1 MNERQEEILASIRQG
16 QRVRVRELAERFGVS
31 EMTIRRDLTGL
42 EAQGLLIRTHGG
54 GAPVSRL
61 RAPDGALTPVSPE
74 KVAIGWAAA
83 GLAAPGE
90 TVMVDA
96 GTTALQVARHLPRD
110 AGLTVVT
117 TSLLVAQE
125 LYGAGLHLLLLGGFL
140 RSDFPGL
147 YGPLTESA
155 LASLRVDV
163 LFMGC
168 DGASAEEGFYTADLH
183 LLSLE
188 RAMIAA
194 AARVVLVTESAKFG
208 RRALA
213 RFATPDQVHT
223 LVTDTGLVPRDRE
236 RLEEQGVRLLLTGSL
251 RGRE

>member
-1 MNERQEEILASIRQG
+1 MNERQEGILASIRQG

-31 EMTIRRDLTGL
+31 EMTIRRDLVAL
-42 EAQGLLIRTHGG
+42 EAQVLLIRTHGG

-61 RAPDGALTPVSPE
+61 RAPDGALTPASPE
-74 KVAIGWAAA
+74 KVAIGRAAA
-83 GLAAPGE
+83 ALAAPGE

-110 AGLTVVT
+110 AGLIVVT

-125 LYGAGLHLLLLGGFL
+125 LYGAGPRLLLLGGFL
-140 RSDFPGL
+140 RDDFPGV
-147 YGPLTESA
+147 YGPLTETA
-155 LASLRVDV
+155 LASLRVDI
-163 LFMGC
+163 LFIGC